1 MNSKKLQSA
10 SEFLSIYGFAILGI
24 AVFAIILYF
33 LLTVPGSS
41 VPNQCAFSGYL
52 SCKDIAIGSNSVS
65 SRAVFLFTNI
75 QQYAIANVVAT
86 INMSSVGSFSGKCS
100 PNVILPG
107 GDLECVI
114 NFGVKITPNQLAKG
128 TLSLND
134 KICTSTSGNQC
145 GPTVPQSFGGTF
157 TTHIAPLVPPPKC
170 SISLDVQ
177 NATSFVGVK
186 DMLTANV
193 KILGYAIS
201 GATVNFTST
210 SANVFFSPSLA
221 NTDSNGNSTTYAF
234 SGGPI
239 TGETLTATY
248 ANCSATNTIAFVK
261 PIYLTFTSNT
271 IGNSND
277 NLQYQSEVVNVNSNQ
292 YPASQL
298 PTQIM
303 AVSGTAQQYAFN
315 DILPSTLTAT
325 RYNYVST
332 TGDCGASQISQTISP
347 STSCNV
353 IGNYGTQYFL
363 TTSVNPSNGGSLT
376 PSSQWVDSGNQI
388 TINAVANTGYT
399 FVGFTST
406 GAGSYNGSASSVPVT
421 LNDPIT
427 ETANFNINKYT
438 LSLNPGNCA
447 SVAGAG
453 TYDYGT
459 TVTFNAT
466 PSVGYSFG
474 HWTGFGSGAYNGSN
488 QSPSVLMDSNILEI
502 ANCTINHYS
511 LIESASPSGTGTV
524 LPGDGTYA
532 YGTDVAISE
541 SPASGYTFSGWTCG
555 GAGCYSGSSSS
566 ATVNI
571 TSNVIET
578 ANFKHESPVTIYTN
592 PSAASNYWGACFSTN
607 ASSTAPGGNGVT
619 CTSIPAGNSS
629 VTTMLPP
636 GTSIPYLCTAA
647 WYGTGGYYF
656 SGWYVNGQFVSST
669 PCLNP
674 GITTTTGTT
683 SIEAYYQMGSFHT
696 LTYTTP
702 GTYYFTTPTGTTI
715 GNQYQISAV
724 GAGGGGGGGSVVAP
738 STGAATIP
746 GTGAGG
752 GAYVLANA
760 TGIPA
765 GTTLT
770 ITVGSGGVYSTNSGT
785 TGGSSSVGY
794 SVFTITAGGGAG
806 GQSEW
811 DSSQAYISDNVYCA
825 PINGGSGGS
834 VSVSGSNV
842 NVLTNDQGQPGVTNG
857 MCEGDYNNGGNSG
870 NNEGAGGASATAI
883 GANGNPGGAYGGGG
897 GGGSQVSLNVVPHTS
912 SYSCNGNCYT
922 VGGTGGNGMVSITW
936 FGPP

>member
-1 MNSKKLQSA
+1 M
-10 SEFLSIYGFAILGI
+10 SIYGFAILSI
-24 AVFAIILYF
+24 AIFVTILYF
-33 LLTVPGSS
+33 FLSVPSS
-41 VPNQCAFSGYL
+41 SIPNQCSFSGYFL
-52 SCKDIAIGSNSVS
+52 CKDIAIGSNSVS

-75 QQYAIANVVAT
+75 QQYAIANVVVT
-86 INMSSVGSFSGKCS
+86 INMSNVGSYSSKCS
-100 PNVILPG
+100 PNIILPG

-114 NFGVKITPNQLAKG
+114 NFGVKIIPNQLAKG

-134 KICTSTSGNQC
+134 KICTSISGNQC
-145 GPTVPQSFGGTF
+145 GPTVSQSFGGTF

-193 KILGYAIS
+193 KILGYAIA

-210 SANVFFSPSLA
+210 SANVFFSPSLV
-221 NTDSNGNSTTYAF
+221 NTNSDGNSTTYAF
-234 SGGPI
+234 SAEPI

-248 ANCSATNTIAFVK
+248 TNCSATNTITFVK

-277 NLQYQSEVVNVNSNQ
+277 NLQYQSEVVNVNSKQ
-292 YPASQL
+292 YLISQL
-298 PTQIM
+298 PAQIM

-325 RYNYVST
+325 RYNYIST

-363 TTSVNPSNGGSLT
+363 TTSVNPSNGGTLT

-388 TINAVANTGYT
+388 TINAVANTGYI
-399 FVGFTST
+399 FLGFTGT
-406 GAGSYNGSASSVPVT
+406 GAGSYTGTASSAPIT
-421 LNDPIT
+421 LNNPIT
-427 ETANFNINKYT
+427 ETANFKQEY
-438 LSLNPGNCA
+438 
-447 SVAGAG
+447 
-453 TYDYGT
+453 
-459 TVTFNAT
+459 
-466 PSVGYSFG
+466 
-474 HWTGFGSGAYNGSN
+474 
-488 QSPSVLMDSNILEI
+488 
-502 ANCTINHYS
+502 
-511 LIESASPSGTGTV
+511 
-524 LPGDGTYA
+524 
-532 YGTDVAISE
+532 
-541 SPASGYTFSGWTCG
+541 
-555 GAGCYSGSSSS
+555 
-566 ATVNI
+566 
-571 TSNVIET
+571 
-578 ANFKHESPVTIYTN
+578 PVTIYTN

-607 ASSTAPGGNGVT
+607 ASATAPGSNGVT

-669 PCLNP
+669 PCFNP
-674 GITTTTGTT
+674 GITTTAGTT

-715 GNQYQISAV
+715 SNQYQISVV

-738 STGAATIP
+738 STGAASIP

-770 ITVGSGGVYSTNSGT
+770 INVGSGGVYSTNNGT

-794 SVFTITAGGGAG
+794 SVFTITSGGGAG

-811 DSSQAYISDNVYCA
+811 DSSQAYISNNVYCA

-842 NVLTNDQGQPGVTNG
+842 NVLTNDQGQPGVTND

-897 GGGSQVSLNVVPHTS
+897 GGGSQVSINVVPHTS